1 MSRKR
6 YMPEQIIGK
15 LRKAEVVFC
24 LKSSRREGLE
34 GFRYTDHIW
43 KFPRS
48 DESADLG
55 KLCAQWSC
63 RLLLD

>member
-6 YMPEQIIGK
+6 YTPEQIIGK
-15 LRKAEVVFC
+15 LREAEVVFC
-24 LKSSRREGLE
+24 LKSSRRVGLE

-43 KFPRS
+43 NFPRS

-55 KLCAQWSC
+55 SDC
-63 RLLLD
+63 